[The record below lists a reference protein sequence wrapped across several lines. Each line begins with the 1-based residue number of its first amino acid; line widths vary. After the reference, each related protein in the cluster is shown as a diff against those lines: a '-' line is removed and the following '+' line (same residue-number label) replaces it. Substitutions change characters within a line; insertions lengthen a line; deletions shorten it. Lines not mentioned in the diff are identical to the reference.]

1 MRHEANEAVPCSI
14 SRSLA
19 VLGERWTFLVI
30 KQAFGGVR
38 RFEDF
43 RASLDISR
51 SRLADRLD
59 RLVEQGILV
68 RVPYFNGRTRM
79 EYRLTDKGRDIYP
92 VLIALRDWGDQYM
105 APDGPP
111 VRYGHRDCRG
121 EAHVTVACDHCGQ
134 ALTARDVEPAAGPG
148 ALEAA

>member
-1 MRHEANEAVPCSI
+1 MRHEENQDVPCSI

-19 VLGERWTFLVI
+19 ILGDRWTFLVI

-59 RLVEQGILV
+59 RLVETASS
-68 RVPYFNGRTRM
+68 RVCPTS
-79 EYRLTDKGRDIYP
+79 T
-92 VLIALRDWGDQYM
+92 A
-105 APDGPP
+105 
-111 VRYGHRDCRG
+111 
-121 EAHVTVACDHCGQ
+121 AHAWSTG
-134 ALTARDVEPAAGPG
+134 
-148 ALEAA
+148 